1 MNLAP
6 KNPGSVAIVSTLRS
20 PGRSLESWVR
30 WHASIGVERV
40 YLFFDADPSEA
51 DGARVAA
58 LPGVRVVTVDRR
70 VRARMQRDPYCA
82 RLLPHAGDPALPVG
96 SPEELTARQLCN
108 AALGLAMAR
117 RENIAWLLHI
127 DGDELFLP
135 PDLDAKA
142 HFARLDGLGIGYAI
156 YDNHEA
162 LCEQAE
168 YQDPFREITL
178 FKKNPRAVDP
188 DVLAAHD
195 EYFRR
200 RGGYFLAYANGKAA
214 ARTVAGALPAGVHGF
229 HVPLAGGFGRCRLSD
244 PAVLHY
250 PYTGFDG
257 YWRKFKRLGHY
268 AGDVL
273 LGRPWWPP
281 PFELRSRDLSC
292 ADREAQARAV
302 YKRSVILR
310 DRRKITALLEA
321 GVLARIHEPA
331 QRLQSMEVERVPRG

>member
-1 MNLAP
+1 MKPP

-30 WHASIGVERV
+30 YHTSIGIERV

-58 LPGVRVVTVDRR
+58 LPNVRVVTLDRG
-70 VRARMQRDPYCA
+70 VRARMMRDPYCA
-82 RLLPHAGDPALPVG
+82 RLLPLAGNLEGPVASPA
-96 SPEELTARQLCN
+96 ELTARQLCN
-108 AALGLAMAR
+108 AAFALAMAR

-135 PDLDAKA
+135 PDLDARA
-142 HFARLDGLGIGYAI
+142 HFAKLDGLGIGYAI

-162 LCEQAE
+162 LCEQPA
-168 YQDPFREITL
+168 YDDPFREITL

-188 DVLAAHD
+188 DVLDVH
-195 EYFRR
+195 ESYFRR
-200 RGGYFLAYANGKAA
+200 RSGYFLAYANGKAA
-214 ARTVAGALPAGVHGF
+214 ARTVAGATPAGVHGF
-229 HVPLAGGFGRCRLSD
+229 NVPLADGFGRCRLSE

-268 AGDVL
+268 PGDEL

-281 PFELRSRDLSC
+281 HFELLSRDLAC
-292 ADREAQARAV
+292 ADRETEARAI
-302 YKRSVILR
+302 YQRSVMLR
-310 DRRKITALLEA
+310 DRRKIAALLEA
-321 GVLARIHEPA
+321 GVLTRIHEPA
-331 QRLQSMEVERVPRG
+331 QRLQMA